1 MKLST
6 STYMKL
12 MALLVGSRAH
22 IGTMPKTMM
31 SPGIHTFQNATQSSQ
46 PFSLPAVRSVSR
58 GCFPESAGQIV
69 RQPTVRKAPSVRTEA
84 RVGSWRGAG
93 PPVLGQR
100 LAADLRHRPALQDRR
115 LLLHMAHDIS
125 SGWLLVW
132 LERAE
137 RTVIEILKA

>member
-46 PFSLPAVRSVSR
+46 PFSLPAARSVSR
-58 GCFPESAGQIV
+58 GCFPETTGQGSAG
-69 RQPTVRKAPSVRTEA
+69 VRTECEA
-84 RVGSWRGAG
+84 WPR
-93 PPVLGQR
+93 
-100 LAADLRHRPALQDRR
+100 
-115 LLLHMAHDIS
+115 
-125 SGWLLVW
+125 
-132 LERAE
+132 
-137 RTVIEILKA
+137 